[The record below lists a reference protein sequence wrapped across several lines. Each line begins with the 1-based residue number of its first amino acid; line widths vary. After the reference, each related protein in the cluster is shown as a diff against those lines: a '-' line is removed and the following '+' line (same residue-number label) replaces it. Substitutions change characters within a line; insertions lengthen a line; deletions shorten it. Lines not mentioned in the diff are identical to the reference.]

1 MAAGTAN
8 SRFTYRH
15 QRQERYSVRMP
26 PSSRPMAEPPP
37 AIAPKMP
44 NALAR
49 SCGVGEGRG
58 QQRQRGGREQRAE
71 DALQGARG
79 DEDAEALRGAAE
91 R

>member
-1 MAAGTAN
+1 MAA
-8 SRFTYRH
+8 
-15 QRQERYSVRMP
+15 
-26 PSSRPMAEPPP
+26 PPP

-49 SCGVGEGRG
+49 SPGSVKVVVSSDSAA
-58 QQRQRGGREQRAE
+58 GREQRAE

-79 DEDAEALRGAAE
+79 DEHAEGLSGAAD